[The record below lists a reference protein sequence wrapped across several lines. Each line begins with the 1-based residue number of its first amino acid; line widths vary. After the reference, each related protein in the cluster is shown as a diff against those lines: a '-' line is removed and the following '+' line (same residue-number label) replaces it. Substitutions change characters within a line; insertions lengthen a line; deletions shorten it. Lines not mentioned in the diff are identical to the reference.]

1 MIAGH
6 IDCLEQAAAELP
18 KAILVALKTL
28 AAMDFDG
35 LEDGV
40 LSTPQADMKFS
51 LFHSETELAAFKKP
65 ETHIKNIDIHYL
77 VSGEEAL
84 GYQPFSPDLK
94 VTERLVDADN
104 VFYENHPDCQSMT
117 VLSPGGFAVY
127 FPWDVHMPLCAAD
140 KPAKI
145 RKVVVK
151 VPVSLL

>member
-6 IDCLEQAAAELP
+6 IDCLEQACPEFP
-18 KAILVALKTL
+18 KAIFAALQTL
-28 AAMDFDG
+28 AAMNFET

-40 LSTPQADMKFS
+40 LATPLADMKFS
-51 LFHSETELAAFKKP
+51 LFHAETESAALKKP
-65 ETHIKNIDIHYL
+65 ETHIKNVDIHYL

-84 GYQPFSPDLK
+84 GYQAFSPALK

-127 FPWDVHMPLCAAD
+127 FPWDVHMPLCAPGTPS
-140 KPAKI
+140 KV

-151 VPVSLL
+151 VPVRLL

>member
-18 KAILVALKTL
+18 KTILVALKTL
-28 AAMDFDG
+28 AAMDFKA

-40 LSTPQADMKFS
+40 LSTPQTDLKFS
-51 LFHSETELAAFKKP
+51 LFHAETESAANKKP

-77 VSGEEAL
+77 VSGAEAL
-84 GYQPFSPDLK
+84 GYQPFSPELK

-104 VFYENHPDCQSMT
+104 VFYENHPERQSMT
-117 VLSPGGFAVY
+117 VLAPGGFAVY
-127 FPWDVHMPLCAAD
+127 FPWDVHMPLCAPGTPS
-140 KPAKI
+140 KV